1 MENKFAPC
9 LWVDNQ
15 VEEMTE
21 LYTKVFE
28 NGKPLKTLYFLED
41 AHGKIGDILTQSV
54 QLANQEFILLN
65 GGPEFK
71 ATASISYMVTCT
83 SETQLQVLWQEL
95 SEGGKLLMNL
105 AIYPGVGQFGWLE
118 DRFGISWQFS
128 LDQSSSSQKITP
140 CFMFSGEQYGNAS
153 RALAEWIE
161 VFQSGEILE
170 HYSNEDSTTKLAKF
184 TLHQQEFMA
193 MDSAVDHDFTFSLAN
208 SFYVYCENQKEIDR
222 LWTAI
227 TSKGTEMPC
236 GWMGDR
242 FGVAW
247 QTVTRD
253 MDTMLDRKN
262 LTKALAV
269 TQAVYGMMKIDSEEL
284 RRIYNEA

>member
-71 ATASISYMVTCT
+71 ATPSISYMVTCT

-153 RALAEWIE
+153 RAVAEWIE

-170 HYSNEDSTTKLAKF
+170 HYSNEDSTTKLVKF

>member
-71 ATASISYMVTCT
+71 ATPSISYMITCT

-105 AIYPGVGQFGWLE
+105 ANYPGVGQFGWLE

-153 RALAEWIE
+153 RAVAEWIE

-193 MDSAVDHDFTFSLAN
+193 MDSAVDHNFTFSLAN

>member
-71 ATASISYMVTCT
+71 ATPSISYMITCT

-153 RALAEWIE
+153 RAVAEWIE

-184 TLHQQEFMA
+184 TMHQQEFMA
-193 MDSAVDHDFTFSLAN
+193 MDSVVDHDFTFSLAN

>member
-15 VEEMTE
+15 VEEMTV

-71 ATASISYMVTCT
+71 ATPSISYMVTCT

-153 RALAEWIE
+153 RAVAEWIE

>member
-9 LWVDNQ
+9 LLVDNQ

-71 ATASISYMVTCT
+71 ATPSISYMVTCT

-153 RALAEWIE
+153 RAVAEWIE

-170 HYSNEDSTTKLAKF
+170 HYSNEDLTTKLAKF

>member
-71 ATASISYMVTCT
+71 ATPSISYMVTCT

-105 AIYPGVGQFGWLE
+105 VIYPGVGQFGWLE

-153 RALAEWIE
+153 RAVAEWIE

-193 MDSAVDHDFTFSLAN
+193 MDSAVDHNFTFSLAN

>member
-71 ATASISYMVTCT
+71 ATPSISYMVTCT

-105 AIYPGVGQFGWLE
+105 AIYPEVGQFGWLE

-153 RALAEWIE
+153 SAVAEWIE

-170 HYSNEDSTTKLAKF
+170 HYSNEDSTTKLSKF
-184 TLHQQEFMA
+184 TLHQQEFMV
-193 MDSAVDHDFTFSLAN
+193 MDSAVDHGFTFSLAN

-253 MDTMLDRKN
+253 MNTMLDRKN

>member
-71 ATASISYMVTCT
+71 ATPSISYMVTCT

-153 RALAEWIE
+153 RAVAEWIE

-170 HYSNEDSTTKLAKF
+170 HYSNEDLTTKLAKF

>member
-71 ATASISYMVTCT
+71 ATPSISYMITCT

-153 RALAEWIE
+153 RAVAEWIE
-161 VFQSGEILE
+161 VFQSGGILE

-184 TLHQQEFMA
+184 TMHQQEFMA
-193 MDSAVDHDFTFSLAN
+193 MDSVVDHDFTFSLAN

>member
-71 ATASISYMVTCT
+71 ATPSISYMVTCT

-153 RALAEWIE
+153 RAVAEWIE

-170 HYSNEDSTTKLAKF
+170 HYSNEDLTTKLAKF

-193 MDSAVDHDFTFSLAN
+193 MDSAVNHDFTFSLAN

>member
-1 MENKFAPC
+1 MKNKFAPC

-71 ATASISYMVTCT
+71 ATPSISYMVTCT

-153 RALAEWIE
+153 RAVAEWIE

-170 HYSNEDSTTKLAKF
+170 HYSNEDLTTKLAKF

>member
-15 VEEMTE
+15 VEEMTV

-71 ATASISYMVTCT
+71 ATPSISYMVTCT

-105 AIYPGVGQFGWLE
+105 AIYPEVGQFGWLE

-153 RALAEWIE
+153 SAVAEWIE

-170 HYSNEDSTTKLAKF
+170 HYSNGDSTTKLSKF

-193 MDSAVDHDFTFSLAN
+193 MDSAVDYGFTFSLAN

-253 MDTMLDRKN
+253 MNTMLDRKN

>member
-71 ATASISYMVTCT
+71 ATPSISYMVTCT

-153 RALAEWIE
+153 RAVAEWIE

-236 GWMGDR
+236 GWMDDR

>member
-1 MENKFAPC
+1 M
-9 LWVDNQ
+9 
-15 VEEMTE
+15 EEMTE

-71 ATASISYMVTCT
+71 ATPSISYMVTCT

-153 RALAEWIE
+153 RAVAEWIE

-170 HYSNEDSTTKLAKF
+170 HYSNEDLTTKLAKF

>member
-15 VEEMTE
+15 VEQMTE

-71 ATASISYMVTCT
+71 ATPSISYMVTCT

-153 RALAEWIE
+153 RAVAEWIE
-161 VFQSGEILE
+161 VFQSGEILD
-170 HYSNEDSTTKLAKF
+170 HYSNEDLTTKLAKF

>member
-71 ATASISYMVTCT
+71 ATPSISYMVTCT

-153 RALAEWIE
+153 RAVAEWIE

-170 HYSNEDSTTKLAKF
+170 HYFNEDSTTKLAKF

>member
-71 ATASISYMVTCT
+71 ATPSISYMVTCT
-83 SETQLQVLWQEL
+83 SEAQLQVLWQEL

-140 CFMFSGEQYGNAS
+140 CFMFSVEEYGNAS
-153 RALAEWIE
+153 SAVAEWIE

-227 TSKGTEMPC
+227 TREGTEMPC

>member
-71 ATASISYMVTCT
+71 ATPSISYMVTCT

-153 RALAEWIE
+153 RAVAEWIE

-170 HYSNEDSTTKLAKF
+170 HYSNEDLTTKLAKF

-284 RRIYNEA
+284 RKIYNEA

>member
-71 ATASISYMVTCT
+71 ATPSISYMVTCT

-153 RALAEWIE
+153 RAVAEWIE

-262 LTKALAV
+262 LTKARAV

>member
-71 ATASISYMVTCT
+71 ATPSISYMVTCT

-105 AIYPGVGQFGWLE
+105 AIYPGVGQFGWPE

-153 RALAEWIE
+153 RAVAEWIE

>member
-1 MENKFAPC
+1 M
-9 LWVDNQ
+9 
-15 VEEMTE
+15 
-21 LYTKVFE
+21 
-28 NGKPLKTLYFLED
+28 ED

-71 ATASISYMVTCT
+71 ATPSISYMVTCT

-153 RALAEWIE
+153 RAVAEWIE

>member
-71 ATASISYMVTCT
+71 ATPSISYMVTCT

-128 LDQSSSSQKITP
+128 LDQSSSIQKITP

-153 RALAEWIE
+153 RAVAEWIE

-208 SFYVYCENQKEIDR
+208 SFYIYCENQKEIDR

>member
-71 ATASISYMVTCT
+71 ATPSISYMITCT

-153 RALAEWIE
+153 RAVAEWIE

-170 HYSNEDSTTKLAKF
+170 HYSNEDLTTKLAKF

>member
-71 ATASISYMVTCT
+71 ATPSISYMVTCT

-153 RALAEWIE
+153 RAVAEWIE
-161 VFQSGEILE
+161 VFQSEEILE

-193 MDSAVDHDFTFSLAN
+193 MDSAVDHDFNFSLAN

>member
-71 ATASISYMVTCT
+71 ATPSISYMITCT
-83 SETQLQVLWQEL
+83 SETQLQDLWQEL

-118 DRFGISWQFS
+118 DQFGISWQFS

-153 RALAEWIE
+153 SAVAEWIE

-284 RRIYNEA
+284 RRVYNEA

>member
-269 TQAVYGMMKIDSEEL
+269 TQAVYGMMKIESEEL

>member
-9 LWVDNQ
+9 LLVDNQ

-71 ATASISYMVTCT
+71 ATPSISYMVTCT

-140 CFMFSGEQYGNAS
+140 CFMFSCEQYGNAS
-153 RALAEWIE
+153 RAVAEWIE

>member
-1 MENKFAPC
+1 MENKFASC

-71 ATASISYMVTCT
+71 ATPSISYMVTCT

-153 RALAEWIE
+153 RAVAEWIE

-170 HYSNEDSTTKLAKF
+170 HYSNEDLTTKLAKF

>member
-71 ATASISYMVTCT
+71 ATPSISYMVTCT

-105 AIYPGVGQFGWLE
+105 AIYPGVGQFGWFE

-153 RALAEWIE
+153 RAVAEWIE

>member
-71 ATASISYMVTCT
+71 ATPSISYMVTCT
-83 SETQLQVLWQEL
+83 SETQLQVLWQDL

-105 AIYPGVGQFGWLE
+105 AIYTGVGQFGWLE

-153 RALAEWIE
+153 RAVAEWIE

-284 RRIYNEA
+284 RRVYNEA